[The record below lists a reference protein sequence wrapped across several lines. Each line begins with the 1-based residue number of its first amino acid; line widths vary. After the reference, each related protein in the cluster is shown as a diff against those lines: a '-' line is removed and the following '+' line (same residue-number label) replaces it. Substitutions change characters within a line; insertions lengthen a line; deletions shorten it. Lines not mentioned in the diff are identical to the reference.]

1 MNAVPGTAMLA
12 AQITT
17 FLSTAQETARDGLT
31 WAEFG
36 RLLTQ
41 LLYLC
46 VSGLDAIGTMTGPQ
60 KREVAVAAAAALFDT
75 FADRCVPLA
84 AWPGWLIFR
93 PATRLL
99 VLSLAA
105 GAVEALLKISR
116 SST

>member
-1 MNAVPGTAMLA
+1 MNATPGTAMLS

-17 FLSTAQETARDGLT
+17 FLSTAQDAARDGLT

-36 RLLTQ
+36 RLLVG
-41 LLYLC
+41 LLYLV

-60 KREVAVAAAAALFDT
+60 KRQVAVAAAATLFDT
-75 FADRCVPLA
+75 FADKCVPIA
-84 AWPGWLIFR
+84 AWPGWLVFR